1 MSSFTPRDKRPIT
14 TRELCIF
21 AMLGAIMFI
30 SKILMEFLPN
40 VHLLGALT
48 IAYTLTY
55 RSKALIPI
63 YVYVFLN
70 GLFAG
75 FSLWWMPYL
84 YIWTILW
91 GVTMLLPKNMPDKV
105 SFILYPLLCAL
116 HGILFGTLY
125 APAQAIMFGLDFN
138 GMIAWIIAGLTFDVV
153 HMIGNFAV
161 GFLIL
166 PINKIL
172 NKIKSL

>member
-1 MSSFTPRDKRPIT
+1 MSSSTQRGKKRIT
-14 TRELCIF
+14 TLDLCVF
-21 AMLGAIMFI
+21 AMLGAIMYV
-30 SKILMEFLPN
+30 SKVLMEFLPN

-70 GLFAG
+70 GLFTG
-75 FSLWWMPYL
+75 FSTWWMPYL
-84 YIWTILW
+84 YIWTVLW
-91 GVTMLLPKNMPDKV
+91 GMTMLLPKKLPEKALF
-105 SFILYPLLCAL
+105 FILPCLCAF
-116 HGILFGTLY
+116 HGIIFGILY

-138 GMIAWIIAGLTFDVV
+138 GMIAWIIAGLGFDIV

-166 PINKIL
+166 PINKLLKRI
-172 NKIKSL
+172 STF

>member
-1 MSSFTPRDKRPIT
+1 
-14 TRELCIF
+14 
-21 AMLGAIMFI
+21 MFI

-40 VHLLGALT
+40 VHLLGVLT
-48 IAYTLTY
+48 IAYTLSY

-75 FSLWWMPYL
+75 FSTWWIPYL

-91 GVTMLLPKNMPDKV
+91 GATMLLPKHIPEKIA
-105 SFILYPLLCAL
+105 FWIYPALCAL
-116 HGILFGTLY
+116 HGICFGALY

-138 GMIAWIIAGLTFDVV
+138 GMIAWIIAGLGFDLV
-153 HMIGNFAV
+153 HMAGNFAV

-166 PINKIL
+166 PISKTL

>member
-1 MSSFTPRDKRPIT
+1 MSSFTQKGKRPIT
-14 TRELCIF
+14 TLELCIF

-48 IAYTLTY
+48 IAYTLSY

-75 FSLWWMPYL
+75 FSTWWIPYL
-84 YIWTILW
+84 YIWTVLW
-91 GVTMLLPKNMPDKV
+91 GATMLLPKRIPEKIA
-105 SFILYPLLCAL
+105 FWIYPALCAI
-116 HGILFGTLY
+116 HGICFGALY

-138 GMIAWIIAGLTFDVV
+138 GMIAWIIAGLGFDLV

-166 PINKIL
+166 PISKIL
-172 NKIKSL
+172 NKVK